1 MDKVK
6 IKNATKSYWNSSQNK
21 VPEIYL
27 KEYICERK
35 NELDGK
41 SLLEAELDWAKENC
55 CITARCCGTLVLLV
69 GFSLEPLLQSVC
81 VHNPK
86 KIVLLLNEKGYLGE
100 EWQDFARHLTT
111 AIENLKLYCFDGSK
125 VTFLGEDVPARPGYP
140 TKGDPASV
148 FKTLVSV
155 LHNEEDVVIDITGGK
170 KSMVTGAFMYAAY
183 AGSRISYVDFEEYD
197 PKKRRPYG
205 YGCKI
210 GELSNPYE
218 KFALHEWE
226 RVRTLY
232 KRYKFRDAR
241 LLLMG
246 EDEKGGPGTI
256 IAVMQE
262 YLHDSKID
270 KNNIDLQN
278 AIQLLVKIICC
289 YEDWD
294 AGLYNEALEKARDI
308 EKDIPD
314 FKPPAVV
321 TCLNGNWFIT
331 KEGSFDKG
339 LANFYENTPEFQ
351 NYVYDELAR
360 IGRLIKYNHDYR
372 SAFLRAGSLNEAVML
387 ARLVKLVEDE
397 SKRKE
402 MIEALQVKTPNAE
415 SVLGNLIK
423 PEGNC
428 VQISSK
434 KSDISFKNAP
444 EVKITIKQMAE
455 WYKISLFD
463 GHGDWK
469 DFLHRR
475 NDLAHKYYSPPRTWA
490 EDALKFV
497 TANVEDFWSQLMST
511 MVSQT
516 TAMPWSKLIDICGI
530 SGYLPPNLR

>member
-1 MDKVK
+1 
-6 IKNATKSYWNSSQNK
+6 
-21 VPEIYL
+21 
-27 KEYICERK
+27 
-35 NELDGK
+35 
-41 SLLEAELDWAKENC
+41 
-55 CITARCCGTLVLLV
+55 
-69 GFSLEPLLQSVC
+69 
-81 VHNPK
+81 
-86 KIVLLLNEKGYLGE
+86 
-100 EWQDFARHLTT
+100 
-111 AIENLKLYCFDGSK
+111 
-125 VTFLGEDVPARPGYP
+125 
-140 TKGDPASV
+140 
-148 FKTLVSV
+148 
-155 LHNEEDVVIDITGGK
+155 
-170 KSMVTGAFMYAAY
+170 
-183 AGSRISYVDFEEYD
+183 
-197 PKKRRPYG
+197 
-205 YGCKI
+205 
-210 GELSNPYE
+210 
-218 KFALHEWE
+218 
-226 RVRTLY
+226 
-232 KRYKFRDAR
+232 
-241 LLLMG
+241 
-246 EDEKGGPGTI
+246 
-256 IAVMQE
+256 
-262 YLHDSKID
+262 
-270 KNNIDLQN
+270 
-278 AIQLLVKIICC
+278 
-289 YEDWD
+289 
-294 AGLYNEALEKARDI
+294 
-308 EKDIPD
+308 
-314 FKPPAVV
+314 
-321 TCLNGNWFIT
+321 LNGNWFIT